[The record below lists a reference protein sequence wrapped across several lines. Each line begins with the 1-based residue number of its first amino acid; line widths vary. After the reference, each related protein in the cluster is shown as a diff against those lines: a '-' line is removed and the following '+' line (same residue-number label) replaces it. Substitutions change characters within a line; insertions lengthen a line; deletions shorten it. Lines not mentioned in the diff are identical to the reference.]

1 MKLKSID
8 SRMNVCPECNF
19 TALFM
24 YLDAA
29 GCPLCPKC
37 SQADI
42 QAFKEL
48 TANLDDSLEGELDFI
63 DNEEELEELNF

>member
-1 MKLKSID
+1 MRKSIN
-8 SRMNVCPECNF
+8 SRMNTCTDCNF

-42 QAFKEL
+42 KAFKEL
-48 TANLDDSLEGELDFI
+48 TANLNDDLESEIEAF
-63 DNEEELEELNF
+63 DNEELTELNF

>member
-1 MKLKSID
+1 MRKSIND
-8 SRMNVCPECNF
+8 RMNTCQDCNF

-24 YLDAA
+24 YLDSA

-42 QAFKEL
+42 KAFKEL
-48 TANLDDSLEGELDFI
+48 TANLNDDLESEIEAF
-63 DNEEELEELNF
+63 DNEELTELNF

>member
-1 MKLKSID
+1 MRKLIND
-8 SRMNVCPECNF
+8 RMNTCTDCNF

-42 QAFKEL
+42 KAFKEL
-48 TANLDDSLEGELDFI
+48 TANLDDDLEGELESI
-63 DNEEELEELNF
+63 DSEEITELNF

>member
-1 MKLKSID
+1 MRKSIND
-8 SRMNVCPECNF
+8 RMNTCTDCNF

-37 SQADI
+37 SSQDI
-42 QAFKEL
+42 KAFKEL
-48 TANLDDSLEGELDFI
+48 TANLDDDLEGELESI
-63 DNEEELEELNF
+63 DNDELEELNF

>member
-1 MKLKSID
+1 MIKSIN
-8 SRMNVCPECNF
+8 SRMNTCTDCNF

-24 YLDAA
+24 YLDSA

-42 QAFKEL
+42 KAFKEL
-48 TANLDDSLEGELDFI
+48 TANLNDDLESEIEAF
-63 DNEEELEELNF
+63 DNEELTELNF